1 MAITIPE
8 PDVNNVWRLETPGDE
23 GWLRSARP
31 DAADKFFMCSAD
43 GHVQEPSTFLYDR
56 IDPAFHHRLPT
67 IAVTK
72 AMDVHGK
79 SAPGK
84 DGTESA
90 EASGAG
96 AVGADGRASGG
107 GATGE
112 ASDSTEE
119 QFFQKAEG
127 FRPAKL
133 NWTKPFEGHE
143 KLRNQSGRSP
153 EARLADLAL
162 DGCDAEVLFPNKG
175 LSIWATP
182 DAEFSHAMCRA
193 YNEWAWEEFADYND
207 RLAPMACIA
216 PAALDLAI
224 AEIQRCAALGFKG
237 LSLPAKPVFGPP
249 DVDDL
254 NYNLREMEPLWDC
267 IDEVELPVTFHVSTG
282 RDPRTSRSQGGA
294 VINYAV
300 HSLAPTMEPL
310 VNICASGV
318 AERHPKLQFGS
329 IEAGIGWVPW
339 MLGAMDEA
347 YLKHHMWVRPK
358 LEMLPSEY
366 FKRQGFA
373 SFQEDPAGLNL
384 AREHGLVDNFLWA
397 NDFPHHEGS
406 WPYSAQAIE
415 RTMSHLDDGE
425 RAKILGLNAARI
437 FGFEIPERYL
447 NHADA
452 AAVAAQR

>member
-8 PDVNNVWRLETPGDE
+8 PDVNNVWRTETPGNE
-23 GWLRSARP
+23 GWHRSARP
-31 DAADKFFMCSAD
+31 DADDKFFMCSAD
-43 GHVQEPSTFLYDR
+43 GHVQEPNTFLYDR
-56 IDPAFHHRLPT
+56 IDPAYHHRLPT

-79 SAPGK
+79 GAKGDGARGEGAKSEGGSA
-84 DGTESA
+84 
-90 EASGAG
+90 
-96 AVGADGRASGG
+96 
-107 GATGE
+107 
-112 ASDSTEE
+112 TEE

-162 DGCDAEVLFPNKG
+162 DGCDAEILFPNKG

-182 DAEFSHAMCRA
+182 DADFSHAMCRA

-216 PAALDLAI
+216 PAALDKAI

-318 AERHPKLQFGS
+318 AERHPTLQFGS

-339 MLGAMDEA
+339 MLTAMDEA

-373 SFQEDPAGLNL
+373 SFQEDPAGLDL

-425 RAKILGLNAARI
+425 RAKILGLNSARI

-447 NHADA
+447 GHPDA
-452 AAVAAQR
+452 AAVAAQH